1 MIKKIFTA
9 TFVIF
14 VVIVAIIIELPVGTK
29 PILWALIFAVFIFI
43 FLLKLLPKDIDYFK
57 NLLLASGLIV
67 TIVSWFIVG
76 YLNNENEKKR
86 NELEFKRSTS
96 QSKRD
101 LKVKFLIDAY
111 FRLENA
117 DYRDT
122 TPNNHQR
129 NMYDYVYI
137 KYAESALTSVQLL
150 GSERTVRLA
159 NSHIISG
166 GKEHFRELLEALRD
180 ELRIELELPILP
192 KTDDYVPT
200 VYRTSRKLDAPNKL
214 TPEQQFQLT
223 MKLSEYDRD
232 LINP

>member
-1 MIKKIFTA
+1 MIKWIFTT
-9 TFVIF
+9 TFI
-14 VVIVAIIIELPVGTK
+14 VIVAIIFYLIELPVGIT
-29 PILWALIFAVFIFI
+29 PILLALIIAVFIFI
-43 FLLKLLPKDIDYFK
+43 LLFKLLPKDNDYFR
-57 NLLLASGLIV
+57 NLILASGILV

-111 FRLENA
+111 FRLENS

-122 TPNNHQR
+122 FPNNHQR
-129 NMYDYVYI
+129 NMYDYVYL

-150 GSERTVRLA
+150 GSESTVKLA
-159 NSHIISG
+159 NIYIMSG
-166 GKEHFRELLEALRD
+166 GKEHFRELLESLRD
-180 ELRIELELPILP
+180 ELRGELELPVLP
-192 KTDDYVPT
+192 KTDDYIPS
-200 VYRTSRKLDAPNKL
+200 VYRIFRKLDAPNKL
-214 TPEQQFQLT
+214 TPDQQFQLT

-232 LINP
+232 LIK